1 MGSFLQ
7 QERKRLGITA
17 SEVQQ
22 CIDVGRSTYTRWE
35 SGNPIPSDK
44 LNELAKLGFDINF
57 VVTGEHNSA
66 HSLNK
71 NNYQRAM
78 RIVMLYVVKSGR
90 EVKDADLFVQV
101 VNEVYQVIEQCE
113 QESKEVDQVDIGT
126 KIINLFAA

>member
-1 MGSFLQ
+1 MINSLKF
-7 QERKRLGITA
+7 ERERLNLTQAEVANAIGVGKA
-17 SEVQQ
+17 SYV
-22 CIDVGRSTYTRWE
+22 RWE
-35 SGNPIPSDK
+35 GGKAIPSDK